1 MQPRPEHPTAAAPA
15 ASAAVNAAAAASAS
29 NTTASAAIAV
39 PHEAPI
45 IGVRTLLEFVAWMVS
60 TNAQDSNSKVSTI
73 KAKEHAQPGLAGR
86 KGAMFLM
93 DELSAVGVAVRRMQ
107 VLCCPA

>member
-1 MQPRPEHPTAAAPA
+1 MQPRPEHPAAAAPA
-15 ASAAVNAAAAASAS
+15 ASAATNAAAAASAS

-39 PHEAPI
+39 PQEAPI

-73 KAKEHAQPGLAGR
+73 KAKEHMQPGVVGR